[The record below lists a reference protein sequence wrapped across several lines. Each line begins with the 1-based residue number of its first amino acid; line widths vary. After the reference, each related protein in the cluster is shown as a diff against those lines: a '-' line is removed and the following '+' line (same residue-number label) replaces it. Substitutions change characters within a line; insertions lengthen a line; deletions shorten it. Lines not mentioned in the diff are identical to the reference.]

1 MTDMVLFG
9 NYLTDEYVLLNSCGL
24 KTNDP
29 RHTLGGRQ
37 SNDPWVVSIGYH
49 DDEDY
54 HHQCTGS
61 ILTKKVILSAAHCFI
76 DTGYDSSYI

>member
-1 MTDMVLFG
+1 MII
-9 NYLTDEYVLLNSCGL
+9 NYEGHGLIWKLTDEYVLLNSCGL

-37 SNDPWVVSIGYH
+37 SNDPWVVSLGFH
-49 DDEDY
+49 DDDDY

-61 ILTKKVILSAAHCFI
+61 ILTKKAVLSAAHCFI
-76 DTGYDSSYI
+76 DPG